1 MKRTFATYVLLGLL
15 GGCSYIHPDGDCGC
29 ASSTVLPAQRPPAGN
44 SAQWAQNG
52 NSPRPVWNLGDL
64 PAPTTPSSQS
74 LTISRPT
81 AVAAAAP
88 RTVPPRA
95 LDGSTPIGIPDA
107 APANPVV
114 DAGSRTIPPKPTAE
128 VTPVVAESPSVRPAT
143 LPEKEPDI
151 APPPKYVLPAVSD
164 GAKPETKQEL
174 KSEPKP
180 EPTPETKSEPKPI
193 SPDGPS
199 LEVGDARADK
209 PKEFH
214 LDGPEPSAVAPHPVA
229 TEKPKNGAGPVV
241 RLVNQREITLNYKVD
256 GVGPTGVSAVELW
269 YTRDGKSW
277 KRDETGTET
286 KPPYIIAVQ
295 EEGLYGFTLLAKNG
309 IGLSNDPPKS
319 GDAPQV
325 WVEVDLT
332 KPSVSLTEVKAGVDG
347 KGPVLNIGWKAHD
360 KNMINQPI
368 TISYSEKE
376 KGPWQPI
383 VTHLENTGKFA
394 WPLRGGLPGK
404 IFVRVEA
411 RDLAGNVGSAKTAA
425 PVQID
430 LMRPVVHIMEVEPGK
445 H

>member
-1 MKRTFATYVLLGLL
+1 M
-15 GGCSYIHPDGDCGC
+15 D
-29 ASSTVLPAQRPPAGN
+29 ASGRAIPPKQSSEVIPVAAE
-44 SAQWAQNG
+44 SR
-52 NSPRPVWNLGDL
+52 SPRPTML
-64 PAPTTPSSQS
+64 PDKDT
-74 LTISRPT
+74 
-81 AVAAAAP
+81 
-88 RTVPPRA
+88 
-95 LDGSTPIGIPDA
+95 
-107 APANPVV
+107 
-114 DAGSRTIPPKPTAE
+114 
-128 VTPVVAESPSVRPAT
+128 
-143 LPEKEPDI
+143 DI
-151 APPPKYVLPAVSD
+151 LAPPSRYVLPAVS
-164 GAKPETKQEL
+164 AIPEPKSEP

-180 EPTPETKSEPKPI
+180 ELKPDTKPETKAPAA
-193 SPDGPS
+193 DGPS
-199 LEVGDARADK
+199 LEVSDARADK
-209 PKEFH
+209 PKELH
-214 LDGPEPSAVAPHPVA
+214 LDGPEPGPVTSHSVAP
-229 TEKPKNGAGPVV
+229 EKPKNGAGPVV

-309 IGLSNDPPKS
+309 IGLSNDPPKP

-332 KPSVSLTEVKAGVDG
+332 KPAVTLNDVKAGVDA

-368 TISYSEKE
+368 TIAYAEKE
-376 KGPWQPI
+376 NGPWQPI
-383 VTHLENTGKFA
+383 ATHVDNTGKFA
-394 WPLRGGLPGK
+394 WPIRAGLPGK

-430 LMRPVVHIMEVEPGK
+430 LMRPVVQIMDVEPGK